1 MLAGGNSMVFA
12 RTSRARLSPVA
23 LLVAA
28 LALASAPAAAQGVAD
43 FYRGRTINF
52 VVGFG
57 PGGGY
62 DLYARVISRHIGR
75 HIPGNPIV
83 VVQNMDGAGS
93 VRASNYVYTVAPK
106 DGSVIAA
113 VNQNMPMYQLLGGA
127 GAQFDA
133 EKLVWLGSMANSNG
147 VVYTWHTS
155 GVRTIE
161 DAKTQ
166 LVPLGAVGTASD
178 SYIFPTVVNALVGTR
193 FKPIPGYSGTGQINI
208 AIERGE
214 VMGRGGTTWASVQ
227 SSNRAWLEG
236 NRINIVLQI
245 GFEKEPELKS
255 VPLLQDVV
263 RNDDDRKVANVVSL
277 PTALG
282 YAHWVAPGVPSERI
296 EALRQAYAA
305 TMKDAEFLAEA
316 QKLNMELRPQNGT
329 QVSTLAKRVIDTPKP
344 VLERTAKILG
354 W

>member
-1 MLAGGNSMVFA
+1 MA
-12 RTSRARLSPVA
+12 RAF
-23 LLVAA
+23 A
-28 LALASAPAAAQGVAD
+28 LALLTAAALSVLTESAPAQGVAD
-43 FYRGRTINF
+43 FYRGRTVSF

-75 HIPGNPIV
+75 HIPGNPTV

-93 VRASNYVYTVAPK
+93 VRAANYVYAVAPK
-106 DGSVIAA
+106 DGTVIAA

-127 GAQFDA
+127 GAQFEAD
-133 EKLVWLGSMANSNG
+133 KLVWLGSMANSNG
-147 VVYTWHTS
+147 VIYTWHTS

-166 LVPLGAVGTASD
+166 LVPLGAVGVASD
-178 SYIFPTVVNALVGTR
+178 SYIFPTIVNALAGTK
-193 FKPIPGYSGTGQINI
+193 FKPIPGYAGTGQINI

-227 SSNRAWLEG
+227 SANRAWLEG
-236 NRINIVLQI
+236 NRLTILLQI

-255 VPLLQDVV
+255 VPLLQDLVTSP
-263 RNDDDRKVANVVSL
+263 DDLQVASVVSM

-282 YAHWVAPGVPSERI
+282 YAHWVAPGVPAERV
-296 EALRQAYAA
+296 EALRQAYMA
-305 TMKDAEFLAEA
+305 TLMDPEFLAEA
-316 QKLNMELRPQNGT
+316 QKLNMELRPQTGA
-329 QVSTLAKRVIDTPKP
+329 QVGTLAKRVADMPKP
-344 VLERTAKILG
+344 VLTRTAKILG

>member
-1 MLAGGNSMVFA
+1 MAIAL
-12 RTSRARLSPVA
+12 TLHARLSPVA

-28 LALASAPAAAQGVAD
+28 LVLAGAPAAAQGVAD

-93 VRASNYVYTVAPK
+93 VRASNYVYAVAPK
-106 DGSVIAA
+106 DGTVIAA

-147 VVYTWHTS
+147 VVYTWPTR
-155 GVRTIE
+155 GGPTIH

-166 LVPLGAVGTASD
+166 LVPLGAVGVASD
-178 SYIFPTVVNALVGTR
+178 SYIFPTVVNALAGTK
-193 FKPIPGYSGTGQINI
+193 FKPIPGYAGTGQINI

-214 VMGRGGTTWASVQ
+214 VMGRGGTTWASRQ

-236 NRINIVLQI
+236 NRLN
-245 GFEKEPELKS
+245 
-255 VPLLQDVV
+255 LL
-263 RNDDDRKVANVVSL
+263 R
-277 PTALG
+277 
-282 YAHWVAPGVPSERI
+282 
-296 EALRQAYAA
+296 
-305 TMKDAEFLAEA
+305 
-316 QKLNMELRPQNGT
+316 
-329 QVSTLAKRVIDTPKP
+329 
-344 VLERTAKILG
+344 
-354 W
+354 

>member
-1 MLAGGNSMVFA
+1 MAIA
-12 RTSRARLSPVA
+12 PLSLTA
-23 LLVAA
+23 LSLVIS
-28 LALASAPAAAQGVAD
+28 LMSTPAAAQGVAE
-43 FYRGRTINF
+43 FYRARTVSF

-75 HIPGNPIV
+75 HIPGNPNV

-93 VRASNYVYTVAPK
+93 VRAANYVYAVAPK
-106 DGSVIAA
+106 DGTVIAA

-127 GAQFDA
+127 GAQFEAD
-133 EKLVWLGSMANSNG
+133 KLVWLGSMANSNG
-147 VVYTWHTS
+147 VIYAWHTS

-166 LVPLGAVGTASD
+166 LVPLGAVGVASD
-178 SYIFPTVVNALVGTR
+178 SYIFPTVVNALAGTK
-193 FKPIPGYSGTGQINI
+193 FKPIPGYAGTGQINI

-227 SSNRAWLEG
+227 SANRAWLEG
-236 NRINIVLQI
+236 NRLHILLQI

-263 RNDDDRKVANVVSL
+263 SNPDDLQVANVISL

-282 YAHWVAPGVPSERI
+282 YAHWVAPGVPTERV
-296 EALRQAYAA
+296 EALRQAYMA
-305 TMKDAEFLAEA
+305 TLKDAEFLAEA
-316 QKLNMELRPQNGT
+316 QKLNMELRPQTGA
-329 QVSTLAKRVIDTPKP
+329 QVGTLAKRVADTPKP
-344 VLERTAKILG
+344 VLTRTAKILG

>member
-1 MLAGGNSMVFA
+1 MALSSLAAVLA
-12 RTSRARLSPVA
+12 TALTLTST
-23 LLVAA
+23 
-28 LALASAPAAAQGVAD
+28 PAAAQGVAD
-43 FYRGRTINF
+43 FYRGRTVSF

-75 HIPGNPIV
+75 HIPGNPNV

-93 VRASNYVYTVAPK
+93 VRAANYVYAVAPK
-106 DGSVIAA
+106 DGTVIAA
-113 VNQNMPMYQLLGGA
+113 VNQNMPMYQLLGGT
-127 GAQFDA
+127 GAQFEAD
-133 EKLVWLGSMANSNG
+133 KLVWLGSMANSNG
-147 VVYTWHTS
+147 VIYAWHTS

-166 LVPLGAVGTASD
+166 LVPLGAVGVASD
-178 SYIFPTVVNALVGTR
+178 SYIFPTVVNALAGTR
-193 FKPIPGYSGTGQINI
+193 FKPIPGYAGTGQINI

-227 SSNRAWLEG
+227 SANRAWLEG
-236 NRINIVLQI
+236 NRLHILLQI

-263 RNDDDRKVANVVSL
+263 SNPDDLQVANVISL

-282 YAHWVAPGVPSERI
+282 YAHWVAPGVPTERV
-296 EALRQAYAA
+296 EALGQAYMA
-305 TMKDAEFLAEA
+305 TLKDAEFLAEA
-316 QKLNMELRPQNGT
+316 QKLNMELRPQTGA
-329 QVSTLAKRVIDTPKP
+329 QVGALATRVAETPKP
-344 VLERTAKILG
+344 VLTRTAKILG